1 LGISLGDIDG
11 DGDLDIAVA
20 NNGSSNVSILAND
33 GSGNFTLKGN
43 VGVGSYPWGIS
54 FGDIDGDGDID
65 IAVTNSGSN
74 NISILK
80 NRNSSADITLSS
92 SLLSFGDVS
101 VGGSR
106 SLYLRIYNDGV
117 DSALV
122 GRISLSD
129 GRSFSLSKNSFSIPG
144 LDVDSVLVS
153 FSPIGVFL

>member
-1 LGISLGDIDG
+1 MLGLEVILGIYHFGDIDG

-20 NNGSSNVSILAND
+20 NNGFKQCF
-33 GSGNFTLKGN
+33 NFSKRWFRKFHIEGN

-54 FGDIDGDGDID
+54 FGDIDGDGDLD
-65 IAVTNSGSN
+65 IAVANSGSN

-117 DSALV
+117 DSTLV

-129 GRSFSLSKNSFSIPG
+129 GRSFSLSKR
-144 LDVDSVLVS
+144 
-153 FSPIGVFL
+153 